1 MPGQR
6 GDAAPGCPHA
16 FTKVFRK
23 VLAFSSCY
31 ICGPQ
36 LGRPR
41 VVKVVYVSW
50 TVARKFSRDASC
62 RGIGASAHQDELALV
77 AGATAR
83 WQEEFLS
90 VEAVFGAE
98 TSVRGSSRIVELRGC
113 KIYLEVEFTVPTV

>member
-1 MPGQR
+1 
-6 GDAAPGCPHA
+6 
-16 FTKVFRK
+16 
-23 VLAFSSCY
+23 
-31 ICGPQ
+31 
-36 LGRPR
+36 